1 LCNETYDIDARLSCN
16 INLIIHHHLTK
27 ETRTKRGAE
36 ILMTGRGSG
45 GIIPRCETALHD
57 LGREAPKFDVDTFDG
72 TVRRIDDMTRRE

>member
-1 LCNETYDIDARLSCN
+1 
-16 INLIIHHHLTK
+16 
-27 ETRTKRGAE
+27 
-36 ILMTGRGSG
+36 MTGRGSG